1 MPRRFTV
8 GTIAAVLGAV
18 LSAAGC
24 VDDHIVYKDKSPVQP
39 PAAAAKFVGYS
50 DTSTKQTTCG
60 NCHVDQ
66 QAKWSQTAHA
76 NAGADLKASGHSAES
91 CENCHSV
98 SQLGNAVTT
107 SPVGYSATK
116 DARYVDVQC
125 ENCHGPGLDHIQ
137 APSIANRPLA
147 SIAVDTGTKNVN
159 GCGECHTGIHEPFVD
174 EWKTSAHST
183 LIASPVNSTDA
194 SCKGCHTGQGALE
207 RFGVNTN
214 YVEKVPTTSLTT
226 ANAQPITCAVCH
238 DAHGNGIDKQLRL
251 SVSTPNVDQNLCM
264 KCHQRRA
271 NPDQPNY
278 SRNSPHSPEGE
289 TLLGYAGWFP
299 PLMTASSGDT
309 VIATHGTKANSKLCA
324 GCHVVRWSVTDPA
337 TGSFAFQVTGHR
349 FEATP
354 CVDASGKPTG
364 ATDCTDSQKAYK
376 GCVAS
381 GCHGSE
387 SVARSALQT
396 AEDRIAL
403 LVSQTNAMIAKVPKT
418 ELVSNDGK
426 YTTAEGAQ
434 FNVAL
439 ANSAGAVAHNPFL
452 IEQLLTASIK
462 QMQKDYNLP
471 VPSTVNLNNILPN
484 HSKTP

>member
-1 MPRRFTV
+1 MPRRFTT
-8 GTIAAVLGAV
+8 GIIAAGLGAV
-18 LSAAGC
+18 LSTAGC
-24 VDDHIVYKDKSPVQP
+24 VRDNIVYRDRSPVQP

-50 DTSTKQTTCG
+50 DTTTKQTTCG

-66 QAKWSQTAHA
+66 QSKWSQTAHA
-76 NAGADLKASGHSAES
+76 NAWADLKASGHSAAS

-107 SPVGYSATK
+107 GPVGYSATK

-125 ENCHGPGLDHIQ
+125 ESCHGAGLDHVT
-137 APSIANRPLA
+137 APSLANRPLA
-147 SIAVDTGTKNVN
+147 SIAADTGSKLLN

-174 EWKTSAHST
+174 EWRSSAHGSVPHQ
-183 LIASPVNSTDA
+183 ASPVANADP
-194 SCKGCHTGQGALE
+194 SCKGCHTGQGALD

-214 YVEKVPTTSLTT
+214 YVEKGSTTW
-226 ANAQPITCAVCH
+226 QPITCTVCH
-238 DAHGNGIDKQLRL
+238 DPHGSSGVSKQLRL
-251 SVSTPNVDQNLCM
+251 SVSTPNVEQNLCM

-271 NPDQPNY
+271 VPDQPNY

-299 PLMTASSGDT
+299 PLMTATSGDT
-309 VIATHGTKANSKLCA
+309 VIATHGSKANSKLCA
-324 GCHVVRWSVTDPA
+324 GCHVTRWTVNDPA
-337 TGSFAFQVTGHR
+337 TGSFSFQVTGHR

-364 ATDCTDSQKAYK
+364 KTDCTQAQKAFK

-387 SVARSALQT
+387 TVARSALQT
-396 AEDRIAL
+396 AEDRIDL
-403 LVSQTNAMIAKVPKT
+403 LVAQVNSMIAKVPAT
-418 ELVSNDGK
+418 EIKSNDGK

-439 ANSAGAVAHNPFL
+439 ANSAGSIAHNPFL

-471 VPSTVNLNNILPN
+471 VASTLNLNNILPGQSN
-484 HSKTP
+484 LMK